1 MPKTIGIMGGM
12 GPAATV
18 DLMSRIISMTEKL
31 SWAEVKALR
40 LRCWQVPE
48 DLRQPEPTS

>member
-18 DLMSRIISMTEKL
+18 DLMSRIISMTDRNISL
-31 SWAEVKALR
+31 
-40 LRCWQVPE
+40 
-48 DLRQPEPTS
+48 